1 MIIAL
6 CLLSASVCGV
16 KAFCSV
22 RTAPP
27 DHGRN
32 TMQTTYTDVHLTA
45 AFKYYLDNDDLEGL
59 VSDLQIYL
67 GEYIDEDQLEDLSI
81 RWVEEIEASEEE
93 AA

>member
-1 MIIAL
+1 
-6 CLLSASVCGV
+6 
-16 KAFCSV
+16 
-22 RTAPP
+22 
-27 DHGRN
+27 
-32 TMQTTYTDVHLTA
+32 MQTTYTDVHLTA

-67 GEYIDEDQLEDLSI
+67 GEYIDKDQLEDLSI